1 MKRENTVKLAI
12 TAVFLAILILQTFV
26 PNIGYIRILPALP
39 AITTVPLTVAVYSSL
54 LSPSYGIV
62 FGLIWGLTRLIV
74 AYTQPGDMVSLLLFR
89 NPIIALVPSVF
100 AGFLPSLLTNYFTQ
114 KNLEIKKW
122 VYALNGGIASI
133 TNTVL
138 VIVLASLFFM
148 KSPNELIANIGN
160 FSAGMPLFLVLL
172 TSLGINGLIEAI
184 FTALVTPLIVS
195 PLHYIMKRA

>member
-89 NPIIALVPSVF
+89 NPIIALVPSLF

-122 VYALNGGIASI
+122 VYALNGCIASI

-148 KSPNELIANIGN
+148 KNPNELIANIGN
-160 FSAGMPLFLVLL
+160 FTAGMPLFLVLL
-172 TSLGINGLIEAI
+172 ISLGINGLIEAI

-195 PLHYIMKRA
+195 PLHYIMERA

>member
-114 KNLEIKKW
+114 KNLEIKSW
-122 VYALNGGIASI
+122 VYSLNGGIASI
-133 TNTVL
+133 TNTLL
-138 VIVLASLFFM
+138 VIILASLFFM
-148 KSPNELIANIGN
+148 KNPNELISHIGN
-160 FSAGMPLFLVLL
+160 FTAGMPLFLVLL

-184 FTALVTPLIVS
+184 FTAVVTPVIVS
-195 PLHYIMKRA
+195 PLHYIMERA

>member
-89 NPIIALVPSVF
+89 NPIIALVPSIF

>member
-89 NPIIALVPSVF
+89 NPIIALVPSLF
-100 AGFLPSLLTNYFTQ
+100 AGFLPSFLTNYFTQ

-122 VYALNGGIASI
+122 VYALNGCIASI

-148 KSPNELIANIGN
+148 KNPNELIANIGN
-160 FSAGMPLFLVLL
+160 FTAGMPLFLVLL
-172 TSLGINGLIEAI
+172 ISLGINGLIEAI

-195 PLHYIMKRA
+195 PLHYIMERA

>member
-1 MKRENTVKLAI
+1 MKREHTVKLAI

-62 FGLIWGLTRLIV
+62 FGLVWGLTRLIV

-89 NPIIALVPSVF
+89 NPIIALVPSIF

-122 VYALNGGIASI
+122 VYALNGGLASI

-172 TSLGINGLIEAI
+172 ISLGINGLIEAI

>member
-74 AYTQPGDMVSLLLFR
+74 AYTQQGDMVSLLLFR
-89 NPIIALVPSVF
+89 NPIIALVPSLF

-122 VYALNGGIASI
+122 VYALNGCIASI

-148 KSPNELIANIGN
+148 KNPNELIANIGN
-160 FSAGMPLFLVLL
+160 FTAGMPLFLVLL

-195 PLHYIMKRA
+195 PLHYIMERA

>member
-89 NPIIALVPSVF
+89 NPIIALVPSIF

-184 FTALVTPLIVS
+184 FTAVVTPVIVS
-195 PLHYIMKRA
+195 PLHYIMERA